1 LNPAEFPT
9 QPPGLRA
16 VLARIARHEDLN
28 FLLTNRIPRRLVTR
42 FMGWFSQIEHPI
54 VRDLSLGIWQL
65 FADLELADA
74 AHTDFK
80 SMHDCFTRGL
90 RPGARTIA
98 DDPETLVSPCDG
110 IVGGCGRIDGSG
122 LIQAKGFPYTL
133 EDLLVD
139 PELVRLHRDGCY
151 VTLRLTSS
159 MYHRF
164 HAPHDLRVE
173 QVTYISGDTW
183 NTNPIALARVER
195 LFCKNERAVL
205 RTRLRESGH
214 ALTLVPVAAILI
226 ASIRL
231 HFLDVLLHLKH
242 RGPNVIACDAHFEKG
257 QEMGWFQHG
266 STILVFA
273 PPGFTL
279 SEGIVPGKVVRMG
292 QPLVQLPTRPLSLPE
307 GSLTQALRPR
317 VSVARE

>member
-1 LNPAEFPT
+1 MSTDALPK
-9 QPPGLRA
+9 PPISLRA
-16 VLARIARHEDLN
+16 VLARIARQEDLN
-28 FLLTNRIPRRLVTR
+28 FLLTNRIPRRAVTR
-42 FMGWFSQIEHPI
+42 FMGWFSQIEHPL
-54 VRDLSLGIWQL
+54 VRDLSLGVWRL
-65 FADLELADA
+65 FADLELDDA
-74 AHTDFK
+74 AHTHFR

-90 RPGARTIA
+90 RPGARSIEH
-98 DDPETLVSPCDG
+98 DPDTLVSPCDG
-110 IVGGCGRIDGSG
+110 IVGGCGRIDGTG

-164 HAPHDLRVE
+164 HAPHACRVE

-205 RTRLRESGH
+205 RTRLRDGGH
-214 ALTLVPVAAILI
+214 PITLVPVAAILI

-242 RGPNVIACDAHFEKG
+242 RGPNVIPCDVSFEKG
-257 QEMGWFQHG
+257 EEMGWFQHG
-266 STILVFA
+266 STIIVFA
-273 PPGFTL
+273 PQGFTL
-279 SEGIVPGKVVRMG
+279 GEGIVPGQVVRMG
-292 QPLVQLPTRPLSLPE
+292 QPLLQLPRVTQSVSGAGLRGAFSPRETATRE
-307 GSLTQALRPR
+307 
-317 VSVARE
+317 